1 MDMATRYDIAGK
13 LQNIS
18 KVLKRLGYANQNH
31 VKLYGNEYWLV
42 NDPVAMT
49 ETLVVVDAI
58 ETKSGRNTR
67 LRIPL
72 NVVNMAHAQIAA

>member
-1 MDMATRYDIAGK
+1 VYSSHDAAER
-13 LQNIS
+13 LRNIS
-18 KVLKRLGYANQNH
+18 NVLKKLGYASQNH
-31 VKLYGNEYWLV
+31 VKLYGQEFWLV

-49 ETLVVVDAI
+49 ETLVLVDAI
-58 ETKSGRNTR
+58 ETKSRRTLR

>member
-1 MDMATRYDIAGK
+1 MYSSHDIVER
-13 LQNIS
+13 LRNIS
-18 KVLKRLGYANQNH
+18 NILKKLGYASQNH
-31 VKLYGNEYWLV
+31 VKLYGQEFWLV

-49 ETLVVVDAI
+49 ETLVLVDAI
-58 ETKSGRNTR
+58 ETKSGRTLR

>member
-1 MDMATRYDIAGK
+1 MYSSHDMAER
-13 LQNIS
+13 LRNIS
-18 KVLKRLGYANQNH
+18 NVLKKLGYASQNH
-31 VKLYGNEYWLV
+31 VKLYGQEFWLV

-49 ETLVVVDAI
+49 ETLVLVDAI
-58 ETKSGRNTR
+58 ETKSGRTLR

>member
-1 MDMATRYDIAGK
+1 MYSSRDIAER
-13 LQNIS
+13 LRNIS
-18 KVLKRLGYANQNH
+18 NVLKKLGYASQNH
-31 VKLYGNEYWLV
+31 VKLYGQEFWLV

-49 ETLVVVDAI
+49 ETLVLVDAI
-58 ETKSGRNTR
+58 ETKSGRTLR

>member
-1 MDMATRYDIAGK
+1 MYSSHDIAER
-13 LQNIS
+13 LRNIS
-18 KVLKRLGYANQNH
+18 NVLKKLGYASQNH
-31 VKLYGNEYWLV
+31 VKLYGQEFWLV

-49 ETLVVVDAI
+49 ETLVLVDAI
-58 ETKSGRNTR
+58 ETKSGRTLR